1 MIRKNVSVVFRSII
15 ICILLIVPA
24 LLTSVYA
31 ATVRSAGGVPVINP
45 EHITG
50 EDLVAAARKY
60 IGSPYTWQDTWPNR
74 TGFGQTRMFDC
85 SGLVLEQLEMSDS
98 HQHAQIILLRRHKK
112 IHMGIIILLHIV
124 WNRSNMVLIYQPK
137 YTRLKITAM

>member
-60 IGSPYTWQDTWPNR
+60 IGSPYTWQDTWANR

-85 SGLVLEQLEMSDS
+85 SGLVCR
-98 HQHAQIILLRRHKK
+98 A
-112 IHMGIIILLHIV
+112 
-124 WNRSNMVLIYQPK
+124 
-137 YTRLKITAM
+137 TRDVGLTSTRPN